1 MIDSSFELT
10 AIYDWVLI
18 SLLYMI
24 RPGAFILSSPLY
36 QSRSLPLNVRIIL
49 ATALGFLLASQNV
62 MPELSQLNS
71 SQFVFIILVEI
82 AIGLC
87 GGLLLQIYFNIAAL
101 AGEYAASSMGLGFAR
116 MIDFTNSGQG
126 ATVGQFLSLVFL
138 VIFLSVDGH
147 LLSIAILMETY
158 KTYGI
163 GDTFNIASFAQSS
176 LNAGSQ
182 LFVIAALMALPIV
195 GGIFLVNIAL
205 GILTKV
211 APQMNLFS
219 VGFPATILVGFF
231 LLWASLP
238 SMANLMREIVL
249 AAESSLESSYNN
261 NPKDIEYE

>member
-1 MIDSSFELT
+1 MIESSLELNY
-10 AIYDWVLI
+10 IMDWVLV

-36 QSRSLPLNVRIIL
+36 QSRSMPLNVRIIL
-49 ATALGFLLASQNV
+49 AAALGFFLAQQNV
-62 MPELSQLNS
+62 WPELGELNTT
-71 SQFVFIILVEI
+71 QFMFIIFVEI

-87 GGLLLQIYFNIAAL
+87 GGLLLQIWFNIAAL

-126 ATVGQFLSLVFL
+126 ATVGQFLSLAFL

-147 LLSIAILMETY
+147 LISIAILLDTY
-158 KTYGI
+158 NTYGL
-163 GDTFNIASFAQSS
+163 GQAFNISAFSQSA
-176 LNAGSQ
+176 LNAGEQ
-182 LFVIAALMALPIV
+182 LFIIAALMAFPII
-195 GGIFLVNIAL
+195 GGIFIVNIAL

-238 SMANLMREIVL
+238 SMANLMREVIWS
-249 AAESSLESSYNN
+249 AERSLESSYSNDPRDVN
-261 NPKDIEYE
+261 YE